1 MKKSEKLLDA
11 IGQIDD
17 QYVDEA
23 ARAGKAAE
31 PLTQTKT
38 VKAVKKQKK
47 RAAMYRWQGA
57 LAACAVLAVCI
68 GIFALMEKNGV
79 LLDPFGTKESRSE
92 GITTDRAAAQAV
104 PEDVPMEAALD
115 AGDISEQAAAAGTQ
129 DEQADAPK
137 AADPNT
143 INEQDSGTVSDK
155 PAEAAQPRGLTAER
169 ADAGPEVEE
178 AQQSSPELQESDAQK
193 LQGRAAIP
201 EEIPAQVTVLRQS
214 KGSLTFKLENTDAS
228 AVLTYGEPYDLEQLK
243 EGIWQ
248 EVPNNAE
255 IVWKEI
261 AFEIEAGGSREET
274 VDYGQ
279 IYGELPAGSYRLVK
293 MCRMTAGENTQ
304 EFPVYAEFEVT
315 E

>member
-11 IGQIDD
+11 IGQIKDE
-17 QYVDEA
+17 YVEEA

-31 PLTQTKT
+31 TLTQAKT
-38 VKAVKKQKK
+38 EGFGKKPKKERAV
-47 RAAMYRWQGA
+47 MYRWQGA

-68 GIFALMEKNGV
+68 GIFALMEKSGV
-79 LLDPFGTKESRSE
+79 LLWPSGAQNSRSE
-92 GITTDRAAAQAV
+92 EITADRAAARAV
-104 PEDVPMEAALD
+104 PEDAPMEAALE
-115 AGDISEQAAAAGTQ
+115 AGDNGGEAAAA
-129 DEQADAPK
+129 DEQEEK
-137 AADPNT
+137 
-143 INEQDSGTVSDK
+143 
-155 PAEAAQPRGLTAER
+155 

-228 AVLTYGEPYDLEQLK
+228 AGLTYGEPYDLEQLK
-243 EGIWQ
+243 DGIWQ

-274 VDYGQ
+274 VDYSR